1 MTLDDIRPGS
11 RILIDANILI
21 YARRGMSAQCCRLLA
36 RCAEGEVNGV
46 LTTILRWPN
55 FVIGA

>member
-1 MTLDDIRPGS
+1 MNLDDVPAGA

-36 RCAEGEVNGV
+36 AARRVRSTAC
-46 LTTILRWPN
+46 
-55 FVIGA
+55 